1 MRFKKLRELFNGVKE
16 ELSIIDEADR
26 VYISNWQDGYY
37 DGASAA
43 YRSILVGLEEVV
55 GEMIQIYENNEF
67 RIYGYDDDE
76 GLYYVWPKDDRLD
89 PYYTD
94 KEHVQRLIEEGE
106 QSE

>member
-1 MRFKKLRELFNGVKE
+1 MRFEKLMELLNEVKE

-26 VYISNWQDGYY
+26 IYISNWQDGYY

-43 YRSILVGLEEVV
+43 YRSILVGIEEVV
-55 GEMIQIYENNEF
+55 RGMIQIYENNEF

-76 GLYYVWPKDDRLD
+76 GVYYVWPKDDRLG
-89 PYYTD
+89 PYYTG